1 MLCAIITTEKPI
13 LIFYSEKSYFYD
25 VPRLVKPLR
34 GLGFRNFDIYSTN
47 FATVIP
53 STDNDIFPNR
63 EQEFSNY
70 KIFLTGRGGVF
81 FNYWV
86 RYLPIIHPI
95 SNKALKSS

>member
-1 MLCAIITTEKPI
+1 MGNNGKC
-13 LIFYSEKSYFYD
+13 
-25 VPRLVKPLR
+25 RR
-34 GLGFRNFDIYSTN
+34 GLGFRNFDTFFTN

-86 RYLPIIHPI
+86 RYLPIIHPT
-95 SNKALKSS
+95 SNKSLESS